1 MVIYSHREGE
11 TLKGKE
17 GNETMKDYM
26 EKLDILAY
34 MVENGYHLGN
44 RTMDDFCRDFSV
56 EDLWNFC
63 QNFFGDD
70 E

>member
-1 MVIYSHREGE
+1 
-11 TLKGKE
+11 
-17 GNETMKDYM
+17 MKDYM

-34 MVENGYHLGN
+34 MVENGYHLGT
-44 RTMDDFCRDFSV
+44 RTMDDYCRDFSV
-56 EDLWNFC
+56 EDLWRFC